1 MKGKRNGFS
10 VMAAPLQGKETPMSF
25 SPTTRFTFAM
35 ILLAGLPGCATIAS
49 DDHQSIVVTS
59 EPPGATC
66 QVREGGDIVTV
77 VNETPGTILVGKSRH
92 DIAIDCQ
99 KAGYYPGAAV
109 LQPHFQDWTFGN
121 ILYGGTVG
129 VAVDASTGAMNEYP
143 RWVDVLM
150 KRLPSRGESPAV
162 IQRRSE
168 LEDMQFRLLVA
179 GRTD

>member
-1 MKGKRNGFS
+1 
-10 VMAAPLQGKETPMSF
+10 MSF
-25 SPTTRFTFAM
+25 WPNTRFTIAM

-59 EPPGATC
+59 DPPGATC
-66 QVREGGDIVTV
+66 QVREGADIVAV
-77 VNETPGTILVGKSRH
+77 VNQTPGTILVGKSRH
-92 DIAIDCQ
+92 DIAIDCE
-99 KAGYYPGAAV
+99 KPGYYPGAAV

-150 KRLPSRGESPAV
+150 KRRPYRGESRAESDRLS
-162 IQRRSE
+162 QM
-168 LEDMQFRLLVA
+168 EDLRFRLMEP
-179 GRTD
+179 RRRQ